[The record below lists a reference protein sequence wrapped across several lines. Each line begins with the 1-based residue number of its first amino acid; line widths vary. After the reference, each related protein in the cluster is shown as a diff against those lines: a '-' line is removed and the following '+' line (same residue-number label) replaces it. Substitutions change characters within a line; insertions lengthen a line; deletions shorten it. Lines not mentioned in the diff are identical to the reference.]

1 MVGKSVAKAMNIS
14 HTIKDYIILTK
25 PGIVILVLITTLTGM
40 YFAKRGMPDGLLVF
54 WTLLGTGL
62 SSAGAATLNQYFER
76 DIDSLMTRTK
86 NRPLPLGNISPNNA
100 LIFGI
105 FLTIGGIIIHLT
117 FVNELSAFLTA
128 IASFVYVVIYT
139 IALKRRSPVAT
150 EIGGISGALP
160 PVIGYAAVLNNINIE
175 ALILFIIMFLWQ
187 PPHFW
192 VLAIKYYQDYKLA
205 GIPTLPVAKGISE
218 AKMKTLVYTA
228 SLFPV
233 SIMPAILGMAGS
245 MYFYSAVVLSMVYIV
260 LTLRFFFSK
269 KPNGMF
275 LFFYS
280 ILYLALLFSV
290 MVFDMRR

>member
-1 MVGKSVAKAMNIS
+1 MVGRTLIKAMS
-14 HTIKDYIILTK
+14 VSSTIRDYIVLTK

-40 YFAKRGMPDGLLVF
+40 YFAQRGLPDGVLVF

-62 SSAGAATLNQYFER
+62 SSAGSAALNQYFER

-86 NRPLPLGNISPNNA
+86 NRPLPLGSINPTGA
-100 LIFGI
+100 LIYGS
-105 FLTIGGIIIHLT
+105 LLIIIGILIHLV
-117 FVNELSAFLTA
+117 FVNKLSAFLTFL
-128 IASFVYVVIYT
+128 ASFVYVVVYT
-139 IALKRRSPVAT
+139 LALKRRSPVAT

-160 PVIGYAAVLNNINIE
+160 PVIGYAAVLNSLNIE
-175 ALILFIIMFLWQ
+175 ALVLFIIMFLWQ

-205 GIPTLPVAKGISE
+205 GIPTLPVSKGIDE
-218 AKMKTLVYTA
+218 AKMKTLIYTA
-228 SLFPV
+228 SLLPV

-245 MYFYSAVVLSMVYIV
+245 IYFYSAIVLSVVYIV
-260 LTLRFFFSK
+260 LTFKFFFSK

-280 ILYLALLFSV
+280 ILYLALLFSI